1 VSDRATTKAKN
12 ALRKANKEETVG
24 DLELVGDLRL
34 LAGLTTDC
42 SGFGAFDGK
51 YIISK
56 ATHKVTAGYSVSIE
70 ARKCLNG
77 Y

>member
-24 DLELVGDLRL
+24 DLELIGDPRL
-34 LAGLTTDC
+34 VAGVTTDFT
-42 SGFGAFDGK
+42 GFGSFDGK

-56 ATHKVTAGYSVSIE
+56 ATHKVTAGYTVGIE